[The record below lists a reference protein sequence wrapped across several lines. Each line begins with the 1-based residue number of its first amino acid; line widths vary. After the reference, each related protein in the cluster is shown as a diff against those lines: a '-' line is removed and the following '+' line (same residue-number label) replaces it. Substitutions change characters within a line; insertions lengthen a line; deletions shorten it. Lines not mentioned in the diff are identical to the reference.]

1 MKNVCRK
8 QKATTLEEPKDK
20 PKAKKAAK
28 SKYEELPEIPDY
40 ERPELEKYEE
50 SDFDPSKKEK
60 VQVTKTP
67 NQRQINLIKKQDS
80 KVSTAN

>member
-1 MKNVCRK
+1 MIQGKYLNIFPLTVKNVYCA

-40 ERPELEKYEE
+40 ERPKLEVYDE
-50 SDFDPSKKEK
+50 SAFDPTKK
-60 VQVTKTP
+60 V
-67 NQRQINLIKKQDS
+67 KQDRNG
-80 KVSTAN
+80 VSEV